1 MRSHLLQH
9 RLAQAVP
16 QVPAVPGLDR
26 VRQRPADRLPIG
38 TGPVA
43 ADDLNAP
50 MIAQPGLQHHGLSAV
65 QHIDPLP
72 SLGAGQNGRV
82 DLAAA
87 QREVINAQH
96 PRHADLRQR
105 KPEQNPQRG
114 MPRQRDSQHR
124 CQPSPGPAR

>member
-1 MRSHLLQH
+1 MRGHLLQD

-26 VRQRPADRLPIG
+26 VRQRPPDRLPIG

-43 ADDLNAP
+43 ADDLNAR
-50 MIAQPGLQHHGLSAV
+50 MIAQPGLQHRGLSAG

-72 SLGAGQNGRV
+72 SLGVDQDGRV

-96 PRHADLRQR
+96 PRNGDFGQR
-105 KPEQNPQRG
+105 EPQQQPQRG
-114 MPRQRDSQHR
+114 I
-124 CQPSPGPAR
+124 PG